1 MNKANK
7 TTATSV
13 PALLNNCELLFWGLL
28 FKIINYQS
36 WQLPI
41 SPTPLFLSHFVSFIL
56 NIREGILNIRE
67 GLSAVKLMQNND
79 LTEPNDK

>member
-1 MNKANK
+1 MAITNF
-7 TTATSV
+7 
-13 PALLNNCELLFWGLL
+13 PH
-28 FKIINYQS
+28 
-36 WQLPI
+36 
-41 SPTPLFLSHFVSFIL
+41 PLFLSHFVSFIL